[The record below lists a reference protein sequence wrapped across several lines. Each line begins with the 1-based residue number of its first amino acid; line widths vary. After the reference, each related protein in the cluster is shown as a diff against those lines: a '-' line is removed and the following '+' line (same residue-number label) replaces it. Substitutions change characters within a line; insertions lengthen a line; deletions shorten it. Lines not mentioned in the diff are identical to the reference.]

1 MHRIARAVS
10 SVALAVAIV
19 GTAMVAVPTVA
30 GAASP
35 GEEADFVS
43 RINNL
48 RASQGLP
55 PMTPDAGLAA
65 TSCTWNDHMI
75 AAGGISHD
83 PNLAA
88 AVASVFPDW
97 RKGGENVGLGGTVS
111 SLFDAF
117 VASPG
122 HYKNLVDPDF
132 SRVGVCVGR
141 DGNGKLFTTHRFAA
155 VGAAAPAPPP
165 PPPPPPPTTAA
176 PAPPPAPPTTAA
188 PPPPPPTT
196 APPTTAAPPPT
207 PTTAAP
213 ATAAPT
219 APPTTAATTIAPAA
233 SAPPASATSLLVAV
247 LPPSSTAATESTLA
261 DHVHELVVEILDL
274 FPAFLHLR
282 LP

>member
-1 MHRIARAVS
+1 
-10 SVALAVAIV
+10 
-19 GTAMVAVPTVA
+19 MVAAPTVA

-35 GEEADFVS
+35 GEEADFVA

-65 TSCTWNDHMI
+65 TSCTWNDKMI

-88 AVASVFPDW
+88 AIASVFPDW
-97 RKGGENVGLGGTVS
+97 RKGGENVGMGGTVS

-122 HYKNLVDPDF
+122 HYKNLVDPEF

-141 DGNGKLFTTHRFAA
+141 DGNGKLYTTHRFAA
-155 VGAAAPAPPP
+155 VAAAAPAPPP
-165 PPPPPPPTTAA
+165 
-176 PAPPPAPPTTAA
+176 PPTTAA
-188 PPPPPPTT
+188 PPPPPPTAPPTTAAPPPAPT
-196 APPTTAAPPPT
+196 APPTTAAPPP
-207 PTTAAP
+207 
-213 ATAAPT
+213 APT
-219 APPTTAATTIAPAA
+219 APPTTAAPPPAPPTTAATTTAPVA
-233 SAPPASATSLLVAV
+233 SAAPLPPTSLLVAA
-247 LPPSSTAATESTLA
+247 LPPSSTSAVESTLA
-261 DHVHELVVEILDL
+261 PDSVATEHVHELVIEILDL

>member
-1 MHRIARAVS
+1 
-10 SVALAVAIV
+10 
-19 GTAMVAVPTVA
+19 
-30 GAASP
+30 
-35 GEEADFVS
+35 
-43 RINNL
+43 
-48 RASQGLP
+48 
-55 PMTPDAGLAA
+55 MTPDAGLAA

-97 RKGGENVGLGGTVS
+97 RKGGENVGMGGTVS

-176 PAPPPAPPTTAA
+176 PPPPPTAPPTTAA
-188 PPPPPPTT
+188 PPPPPT

-207 PTTAAP
+207 ADRAADHSGSVDRRSDRAPDDGTDDDRLGRERPTGVPHFVARRRVAAFVDDRDRVNARRSRARP
-213 ATAAPT
+213 RRRDPRPVPVLSPPPPALTGWATA
-219 APPTTAATTIAPAA
+219 
-233 SAPPASATSLLVAV
+233 
-247 LPPSSTAATESTLA
+247 
-261 DHVHELVVEILDL
+261 
-274 FPAFLHLR
+274 R
-282 LP
+282 LEW

>member
-1 MHRIARAVS
+1 
-10 SVALAVAIV
+10 
-19 GTAMVAVPTVA
+19 MVAAPTVA

-43 RINNL
+43 RINDL

-97 RKGGENVGLGGTVS
+97 RKGGENVGMGGTVS

-141 DGNGKLFTTHRFAA
+141 DGERQALHH
-155 VGAAAPAPPP
+155 APIRRRRSDRAAPPP

-176 PAPPPAPPTTAA
+176 PPPPPTAPPTTAA

-196 APPTTAAPPPT
+196 APADHRRAPSAADRAARL
-207 PTTAAP
+207 TAAP

-219 APPTTAATTIAPAA
+219 APPTTAPTTTARRRDRPAHVRHV
-233 SAPPASATSLLVAV
+233 VARRRV
-247 LPPSSTAATESTLA
+247 AAFVDDRDRVDARRSRA
-261 DHVHELVVEILDL
+261 RLVVEILDL